1 MQSSSKKIAKH
12 SVGLLVMLSMMGAAP
27 AHAWSMSDLP
37 LIGSFFGGNQRQQQ
51 QNTQMQPQASMYNG
65 MGQGQQV
72 QSWQVPQAG
81 ASYAYS
87 VPQQVLLGTAVGLAV
102 SSAIKGN
109 NNNNGQP
116 QRNPMV
122 DILNVYG
129 AMGMAGGQ
137 QRYPGAVQQG
147 GWVYNAP
154 PPVYQQQVP
163 QYQILAQNNQTWGYN
178 NTPYGNYP
186 YAGENPYANPVPMP
200 KPNVTWQGGQDPYA
214 GAIPM
219 PKPGVTWQGGQDP
232 YAGAIPM
239 PKPGATVNTS
249 LGGTTTSTGGNYRWP
264 VGTNSSGSSNYV
276 SSVYGL
282 RDRDNFDTGCI
293 NGTKDA
299 SRCGNK
305 MHDGID
311 LAAPYG
317 TPLQSMGDAKIVRI
331 SPYCNNPKSKAAYNP
346 DGFTNAPGE
355 GCSITTYN
363 SQTGDSFT
371 YMHLSDASAVKVG
384 DQVKDGQIIGKTGNS
399 GGSSG
404 AHLHVGACQVSQA
417 QMDKALASGKNVG
430 SCSAIG
436 GKSVNPLD
444 KVDSKDPRTAN
455 ARKEEQ
461 INKEYLACKQKAG
474 TDKAAVAQCRK
485 ERNDKRAK
493 NKADRGKKKDEKT
506 DSNLTGKLN
515 MNRP

>member
-276 SSVYGL
+276 SSV
-282 RDRDNFDTGCI
+282 
-293 NGTKDA
+293 
-299 SRCGNK
+299 
-305 MHDGID
+305 
-311 LAAPYG
+311 
-317 TPLQSMGDAKIVRI
+317 
-331 SPYCNNPKSKAAYNP
+331 
-346 DGFTNAPGE
+346 
-355 GCSITTYN
+355 
-363 SQTGDSFT
+363 
-371 YMHLSDASAVKVG
+371 
-384 DQVKDGQIIGKTGNS
+384 
-399 GGSSG
+399 
-404 AHLHVGACQVSQA
+404 
-417 QMDKALASGKNVG
+417 
-430 SCSAIG
+430 
-436 GKSVNPLD
+436 
-444 KVDSKDPRTAN
+444 
-455 ARKEEQ
+455 
-461 INKEYLACKQKAG
+461 
-474 TDKAAVAQCRK
+474 
-485 ERNDKRAK
+485 
-493 NKADRGKKKDEKT
+493 
-506 DSNLTGKLN
+506 
-515 MNRP
+515 